1 MAFDLDLRYENI
13 WKMKGVIPILE
24 RNMFKSRGLQNHK
37 DCSGTLT
44 EGHESS
50 QLASM
55 LLILLVVSAKG
66 SEGLTESRDR
76 QLGQDL
82 VTNVM
87 WRVKG
92 RKLQS

>member
-1 MAFDLDLRYENI
+1 M
-13 WKMKGVIPILE
+13 
-24 RNMFKSRGLQNHK
+24 
-37 DCSGTLT
+37 

-55 LLILLVVSAKG
+55 LLVSLVISAKG
-66 SEGLTESRDR
+66 GEGLNESRDR

-82 VTNVM
+82 VTNEM

-92 RKLQS
+92 RTLQS

>member
-13 WKMKGVIPILE
+13 WKMKGVIAILE

-37 DCSGTLT
+37 DRSGTLT

-66 SEGLTESRDR
+66 GEGLTESRDR
-76 QLGQDL
+76 
-82 VTNVM
+82 
-87 WRVKG
+87 
-92 RKLQS
+92 

>member
-1 MAFDLDLRYENI
+1 
-13 WKMKGVIPILE
+13 MKGVIAVLE

-37 DCSGTLT
+37 DCLGTLM

-55 LLILLVVSAKG
+55 LLVSLVISAKG
-66 SEGLTESRDR
+66 GEGLNESRDR

-82 VTNVM
+82 VTNEM

-92 RKLQS
+92 RTLQS